1 MSVDLGGFAGNMV
14 HPDPTMMVSSQG
26 KSEGFNYINTWTY
39 QAAYIF
45 DFAEVWFCFNM
56 ES

>member
-14 HPDPTMMVSSQG
+14 HPDSTVMVSSQG
-26 KSEGFNYINTWTY
+26 KSEGFNYINTWAY

-45 DFAEVWFCFNM
+45 DFAEVWFCFDM